1 MSRNAIGMSAK
12 SITFPDP
19 PHDKYIFRYGDR
31 AWIWYENPG
40 MWKSYGSKDGD
51 TDHLDLIKWS
61 QVYEKPEQIDLL
73 GDKNEI
79 SGGNYIGVK

>member
-1 MSRNAIGMSAK
+1 MSTKA
-12 SITFPDP
+12 ITFPEP
-19 PHDKYIFRYGDR
+19 PHDKYIYRFNVR

-40 MWKSYGSKDGD
+40 LWKSYGSNEGD
-51 TDHLDLIKWS
+51 TDHIDVVKWS

-79 SGGNYIGVK
+79 NGGSYLGVK

>member
-1 MSRNAIGMSAK
+1 MLEGKIMSAK

-19 PHDKYIFRYGDR
+19 PHDKYIFRFNGR
-31 AWIWYENPG
+31 AWIWYETPG
-40 MWKSYGSKDGD
+40 LWKSYGSNEGD
-51 TDHLDLIKWS
+51 ADHIDVVKWS

-79 SGGNYIGVK
+79 NGGSYLGVK